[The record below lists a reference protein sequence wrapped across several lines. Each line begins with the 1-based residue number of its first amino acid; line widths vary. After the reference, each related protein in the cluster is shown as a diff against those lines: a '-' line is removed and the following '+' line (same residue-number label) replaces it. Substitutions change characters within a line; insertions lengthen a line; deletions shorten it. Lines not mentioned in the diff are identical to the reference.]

1 MLHLIDAFVS
11 DIQAWLYVDV
21 VQPLLFKFN
30 LMDYDEDTYD
40 ALYWVIVGALQ
51 MVLMFVLL
59 RRSRRCCPSSA
70 GRTAGPCGST

>member
-11 DIQAWLYVDV
+11 DIQTWLYVDV

-40 ALYWVIVGALQ
+40 ALYWVIIGA
-51 MVLMFVLL
+51 
-59 RRSRRCCPSSA
+59 S
-70 GRTAGPCGST
+70 